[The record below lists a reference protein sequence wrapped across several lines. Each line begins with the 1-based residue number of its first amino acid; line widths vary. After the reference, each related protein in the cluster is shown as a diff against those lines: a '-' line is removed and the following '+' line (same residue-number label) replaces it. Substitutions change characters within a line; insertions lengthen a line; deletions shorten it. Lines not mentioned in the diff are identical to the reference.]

1 MSEQKTTRRKD
12 AEAGYTLVAVMFLLF
27 LLTLSLSVA
36 VPRVARDLQ
45 LDRERENWHRGM
57 QYRRAIQLYYR
68 KFHAYPPTV
77 DALVKTQEIRFLRRK
92 YVDLSTG
99 KDEWK
104 LIHYGQAKTA
114 TLGFFGQPLAGA
126 GSSSGS
132 SVLSGTGPSDGNSS
146 SSLFG
151 NSATSSSSMFSSSA
165 SSTDTSASTSGT
177 STSGSASSTG
187 TSGSSSL
194 ISGSSFGSSSGN
206 TFGGLGIIGVSPMSP
221 NQSIL
226 LVKKKNHYNE
236 WEFVYDPL
244 SDAKTI
250 SGGSATTANSASTGT
265 SASTFGSFG
274 SSSSS
279 SSSSSSILGG
289 STSSGSTGTG
299 STGTQ

>member
-1 MSEQKTTRRKD
+1 MNEQKTIRRKKG
-12 AEAGYTLVAVMFLLF
+12 EAGYTLLAVMFLLF
-27 LLTLSLSVA
+27 LLALSRSVA
-36 VPRVARDLQ
+36 APRVVREIQ
-45 LDRERENWHRGM
+45 LDRERENYRRGM

-68 KFHAYPPTV
+68 KFHAYPPTL
-77 DALVKTQEIRFLRRK
+77 DALVKTQEVRFLRKK

-99 KDEWK
+99 KEEWK
-104 LIHYGQAKTA
+104 LIRYGQAKTP

-132 SVLSGTGPSDGNSS
+132 SVLSGTGPSGSNS

-151 NSATSSSSMFSSSA
+151 NSAT
-165 SSTDTSASTSGT
+165 
-177 STSGSASSTG
+177 
-187 TSGSSSL
+187 GSSSL
-194 ISGSSFGSSSGN
+194 FSSTSSSSSATSSGSTSTGSSTSSSSSSSSSSFGSSN
-206 TFGGLGIIGVSPMSP
+206 QTFGGLGIIGVSPMSP

-250 SGGSATTANSASTGT
+250 TGGSATTANSASTGT
-265 SASTFGSFG
+265 SASSFGSFG

-279 SSSSSSILGG
+279 SSSTSIFGSSVSTGSSS
-289 STSSGSTGTG
+289 SSG
-299 STGTQ
+299 TQ

>member
-1 MSEQKTTRRKD
+1 MSRQKTIRKRQG
-12 AEAGYTLVAVMFLLF
+12 EAGYTLLAVMFLLF
-27 LLTLSLSVA
+27 LLSLSLSVA
-36 VPRVARDLQ
+36 APRVAREIQ
-45 LDRERENWHRGM
+45 MDRERENYRRGM

-68 KFHAYPPTV
+68 KFHAYPPTL
-77 DALVKTQEIRFLRRK
+77 DALVKTQEVRFLRKK

-99 KDEWK
+99 KEEWK
-104 LIHYGQAKTA
+104 LIRYGQAKTP

-132 SVLSGTGPSDGNSS
+132 SVLSGTGPSGSNS

-151 NSATSSSSMFSSSA
+151 NSAT
-165 SSTDTSASTSGT
+165 
-177 STSGSASSTG
+177 
-187 TSGSSSL
+187 GSSSL
-194 ISGSSFGSSSGN
+194 FSSTSSSSSATSSGSTSTGSSTSSSSSSSSSSFGSSN
-206 TFGGLGIIGVSPMSP
+206 QTFGGLGIIGVSPMSP

-250 SGGSATTANSASTGT
+250 TGGSATTANSASTGT
-265 SASTFGSFG
+265 SASSFGSFG

-279 SSSSSSILGG
+279 SSSTSIFGSSVSTGSSS
-289 STSSGSTGTG
+289 SSG
-299 STGTQ
+299 TQ